1 MRLASAGGAVPA
13 PRAIAQGHRVLAI
26 SVRGRILVPAES
38 AEPLRGNRLRGGRQ
52 LSLPAQL
59 RGYAAAIAGDPDV
72 GGFHELQ
79 GHTSDTIHAFSA
91 SASPSPPLKERRR

>member
-26 SVRGRILVPAES
+26 SVRGRVLVPAES

-59 RGYAAAIAGDPDV
+59 RGYPAAIAGDPDV

-79 GHTSDTIHAFSA
+79 GHTGDTIHAFSA
-91 SASPSPPLKERRR
+91 SASPQPSS

>member
-26 SVRGRILVPAES
+26 SVRGGIVVPAES

-52 LSLPAQL
+52 LALPAQL
-59 RGYAAAIAGDPDV
+59 RGYPAAITDDPDV

-79 GHTSDTIHAFSA
+79 GHTSDTIRAFSVCA
-91 SASPSPPLKERRR
+91 RPSPSS

>member
-13 PRAIAQGHRVLAI
+13 PRAIAQRRRVLAI
-26 SVRGRILVPAES
+26 SVRGGIVVPAES
-38 AEPLRGNRLRGGRQ
+38 AEPLRGSRLRRGRQ

-59 RGYAAAIAGDPDV
+59 RGYPAAIAGDPDV

-79 GHTSDTIHAFSA
+79 GHTSDTIRAFSA
-91 SASPSPPLKERRR
+91 CARPSPSS